1 MRTLLTAL
9 LRFYKA
15 WISPWLPSACRFE
28 PTCSDYMRLAVERYG
43 ALRGIWLGVKRL
55 LRCHP
60 LHAGGYDPVR

>member
-1 MRTLLTAL
+1 MTAL

-28 PTCSDYMRLAVERYG
+28 PTCSDYMRMAVERYG

>member
-28 PTCSDYMRLAVERYG
+28 PTCSDYMRMAVERYG

>member
-1 MRTLLTAL
+1 MRTLVTRL

-15 WISPWLPSACRFE
+15 WISPWLPSTCRFE

-43 ALRGIWLGVKRL
+43 VLRGVWLGAKRL

-60 LHAGGYDPVR
+60 LHAGGFDPVR